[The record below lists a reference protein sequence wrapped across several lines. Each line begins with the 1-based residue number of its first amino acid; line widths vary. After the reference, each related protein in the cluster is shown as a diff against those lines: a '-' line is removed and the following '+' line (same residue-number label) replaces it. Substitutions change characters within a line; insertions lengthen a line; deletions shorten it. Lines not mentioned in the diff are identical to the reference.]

1 MLTEKPHLS
10 EAVHFP
16 QAACVRMGT
25 GTGVI
30 VDARRGGFALALV
43 LILLF
48 AIGVLGT
55 VGFQV
60 AQVESQLSNQAR
72 EMHLA
77 ATVAEAGLKRFL
89 GEHRGHPP
97 DTTIYGINGG
107 QAVVVAR
114 KLSEVVDEEDLY
126 LVSSTGTYADP
137 LYSDA
142 PATRTVH
149 QHAILKI
156 LPFKRFGALTRAS
169 TGEIEIQNGGVV
181 DGYDFAAFGLCPGS
195 GLTNI
200 GGIVSAGWL
209 DLNSGYYLRG
219 NPSWTD
225 LGTYQAVID
234 TLRTRWDIVTDSTY
248 PVDIES
254 SGGWAS
260 HISSLP
266 SDSFPVVRVNGDLTV
281 GWGEQ
286 GRGVLIVTGRVRFDD
301 GFSWSGIIMA
311 GTLGDSD
318 GGGSRFYIQGLVA
331 SGLDS
336 NYTGRALIDDGHIRY
351 HSCYALAAGR
361 SIAHFE
367 PIENTWWEEY

>member
-1 MLTEKPHLS
+1 MLTERPHLS

-16 QAACVRMGT
+16 HTACVRMGT
-25 GTGVI
+25 GPGVM

-149 QHAILKI
+149 QYAKLKI
-156 LPFKRFGALTRAS
+156 LPINRLGALTDADTARLRI
-169 TGEIEIQNGGVV
+169 GR
-181 DGYDFAAFGLCPGS
+181 DGYLNGNDAASLGSCNGS
-195 GLTNI
+195 GLTNL
-200 GGIVSAGWL
+200 AGAVTAGQTSEWWGSHL
-209 DLNSGYYLRG
+209 SG
-219 NPSWTD
+219 NPKADTLASR
-225 LGTYQAVID
+225 QAVLD
-234 TLRTRWDIVTDSTY
+234 SLRARWDILTDPTYAVDLESTGNWTTY
-248 PVDIES
+248 M
-254 SGGWAS
+254 SG
-260 HISSLP
+260 LP
-266 SDSFPVVRVNGDLTV
+266 IDSFPVVRVTGGLAAGASEV
-281 GWGEQ
+281 
-286 GRGVLIVTGRVRFDD
+286 GRGVLIVTDSISLVSGFAWNGIILAGRLGRAEGDPVDFAVLGLMAS
-301 GFSWSGIIMA
+301 GFSSERDA
-311 GTLGDSD
+311 EVFRE
-318 GGGSRFYIQGLVA
+318 GSLQ
-331 SGLDS
+331 
-336 NYTGRALIDDGHIRY
+336 Y

-361 SIAHFE
+361 SLAHFE
-367 PIENTWWEEY
+367 PVENTWWEEY

>member
-1 MLTEKPHLS
+1 MLTERPHLS

-16 QAACVRMGT
+16 HTACVRMGT

-107 QAVVVAR
+107 QAVVTAR

-149 QHAILKI
+149 QYAKLKM
-156 LPFKRFGALTRAS
+156 LPINRLGALTDADTARLRIERNGTIDGRDAAS
-169 TGEIEIQNGGVV
+169 LGSCTGAGLTDLAGVV
-181 DGYDFAAFGLCPGS
+181 TAGQTEMRGGSALFGSPRADTLAS
-195 GLTNI
+195 
-200 GGIVSAGWL
+200 
-209 DLNSGYYLRG
+209 R
-219 NPSWTD
+219 
-225 LGTYQAVID
+225 QAVLD
-234 TLRTRWDIVTDSTY
+234 SLRARWDILTDPTY
-248 PVDIES
+248 AVDLEATGNWTTYM
-254 SGGWAS
+254 SG
-260 HISSLP
+260 LP
-266 SDSFPVVRVNGDLTV
+266 SDSFPVVRVNGGLAAGV
-281 GWGEQ
+281 SEV
-286 GRGVLIVTGRVRFDD
+286 GRGVLIVTDSISLTD
-301 GFSWSGIIMA
+301 GFAWNGIILA
-311 GTLGDSD
+311 GRLGRAQ
-318 GGGSRFYIQGLVA
+318 GHAPRFAVLGLIA
-331 SGLDS
+331 SGFSSLRVAQIFRE
-336 NYTGRALIDDGHIRY
+336 GRLQY

-361 SIAHFE
+361 SLAHFE
-367 PIENTWWEEY
+367 PVENTWWEEY